1 MSRRKPRT
9 LDARERALW
18 AEVVKSAAPLRKEA
32 PGPLHE
38 HAPAI
43 PEPTPEF
50 TPPPATQTGQQ
61 GAPATIPSFRIG
73 ERALSAFVPPGREPH
88 LRMDKRVHDRLK
100 RGKFQPEARIDLHGM
115 TVADAHGALTAFIL
129 RAHADGRRLVL
140 VITGKGQG
148 GDRGGPIPEAR
159 GVLRRQVPHW
169 LGLPPLAPI
178 ILQVVD
184 AHQKHGGSGAFYVY
198 LRRR

>member
-18 AEVVKSAAPLRKEA
+18 AEVVKSAAPLRKEVA
-32 PGPLHE
+32 DHPHDHPSAVPGTTADSPP
-38 HAPAI
+38 APARAS
-43 PEPTPEF
+43 E
-50 TPPPATQTGQQ
+50 PATEKI
-61 GAPATIPSFRIG
+61 APFRIG
-73 ERALSAFVPPGREPH
+73 ERALSAVVPPGRKPH
-88 LRMDKRVHDRLK
+88 LVMDKRVHDQLR
-100 RGKFQPEARIDLHGM
+100 RGKSHPEARIDLHGM
-115 TVADAHGALTAFIL
+115 TVADAHSALTAFIL

-148 GDRGGPIPEAR
+148 GDRGWPAPENR

-169 LGLPPLAPI
+169 LGLPPLAPV
-178 ILQVVD
+178 ILQVVE
-184 AHQKHGGSGAFYVY
+184 AHQRHGGSGAFYIY

>member
-1 MSRRKPRT
+1 MSRRRPRT

-32 PGPLHE
+32 PPDIPRDH
-38 HAPAI
+38 P
-43 PEPTPEF
+43 PEPE
-50 TPPPATQTGQQ
+50 
-61 GAPATIPSFRIG
+61 GAPDPAPEKIAPFRIG
-73 ERALSAFVPPGREPH
+73 ERALSAVVPPGRKPH
-88 LRMDKRVHDRLK
+88 LRMDKRAYEQLR
-100 RGKFQPEARIDLHGM
+100 RGKTHPEARIDLHGM
-115 TVADAHGALTAFIL
+115 TVADAHSALTAFIL

-148 GDRGGPIPEAR
+148 GDRGWHAPENR

-169 LGLPPLAPI
+169 LGLPPLAPV
-178 ILQVVD
+178 ILQVID
-184 AHQKHGGSGAFYVY
+184 AHQRHGGSGAFYVY

>member
-1 MSRRKPRT
+1 MSRRRPRT
-9 LDARERALW
+9 IDARERALW

-32 PGPLHE
+32 ADPLHDR
-38 HAPAI
+38 
-43 PEPTPEF
+43 
-50 TPPPATQTGQQ
+50 PPATPGTTTE
-61 GAPATIPSFRIG
+61 APPAPGKASEPAPEKIAPFRIG
-73 ERALSAFVPPGREPH
+73 ERALSAVVPPGRSPH
-88 LRMDKRVHDRLK
+88 LRMDKRVYDQLR
-100 RGKFQPEARIDLHGM
+100 RGKAHPEARIDLHGM
-115 TVADAHGALTAFIL
+115 TVADAHSALTAFIL

-148 GDRGGPIPEAR
+148 GGRDWHAPENR

-169 LGLPPLAPI
+169 LGLPPLAPV

-184 AHQKHGGSGAFYVY
+184 AHQRHGGSGAFYVY